1 MNLAVI
7 TSRQAPALAAG
18 AGPCPRLGV
27 DVVSL
32 DRIAR
37 AGAPDVRQFCC
48 GPAERAEL
56 DRRAGRDGDGGLG
69 LTAATWAVKEAAIK
83 AAGGRP
89 AGFDWA
95 SIQVRHDGAAGRLHA
110 LLGAALRGCT
120 GSLPRGW
127 CSYAWG
133 PARPGGRGAAAWCVA
148 DGAVWALAIE
158 TSTETHCDRGNW

>member
-1 MNLAVI
+1 MNLAVM
-7 TSRQAPALAAG
+7 TSTQAPALAAG
-18 AGPCPRLGV
+18 AGPRPRLGI

-37 AGAPDVRQFCC
+37 AGAPAVRQFCC

-69 LTAATWAVKEAAIK
+69 RTVATWAVKEAAIK

-89 AGFDWA
+89 AGFDWTLIHV
-95 SIQVRHDGAAGRLHA
+95 SHDGAADRLHA

-120 GSLPRGW
+120 GSRPRGW
-127 CSYAWG
+127 CRYEWDLAG
-133 PARPGGRGAAAWCVA
+133 PCRGGAAAWCVA
-148 DGAVWALAIE
+148 DGAVWAIAIE
-158 TSTETHCDRGNW
+158 TSTEIHCDRGDW